1 MSHVKQTNPASLGLM
16 GFGMT
21 TVLLNLHNA
30 GLFPLNSMIL
40 AMGIFYGGLAQ
51 IFAGI
56 MEYRNGNMFGMTAFI
71 SYGLFW
77 TSLVAIII
85 MPELGWAESV
95 SNVGM
100 ASYLVM
106 WGLFT
111 AILSVSATKF
121 NYAIL
126 TVFITLTLLFFL
138 LAIGVYNPLIHQIA
152 GYEGVLCGFTAIYV
166 AFAELTNDVYGR
178 IVIPLWP
185 TKKVRARAS
194 KKE

>member
-1 MSHVKQTNPASLGLM
+1 
-16 GFGMT
+16 MT

-30 GLFPLNSMIL
+30 GHFPFDIMIL
-40 AMGIFYGGLAQ
+40 AMGFFYGGLAQ

-56 MEYRNGNMFGMTAFI
+56 MEYKNGNMFGMTAFT

-77 TSLVAIII
+77 TSLIALII
-85 MPELGWAESV
+85 MPELTWIESV
-95 SNVGM
+95 SNAAM

-111 AILSVSATKF
+111 AILSVSAMKF

-138 LAIGVYNPLIHQIA
+138 LAIGVYHPLIHQI
-152 GYEGVLCGFTAIYV
+152 
-166 AFAELTNDVYGR
+166 
-178 IVIPLWP
+178 
-185 TKKVRARAS
+185 
-194 KKE
+194 